1 MKFIKKYE
9 LFLESELAEPK
20 VKPDIKTPTRK
31 MPTRPSVIPSK
42 KPGTEDAPLAK
53 LKKPGKEATL
63 EDVFNRL
70 VNVAENEGI
79 DIDKL
84 IKE

>member
-1 MKFIKKYE
+1 
-9 LFLESELAEPK
+9 
-20 VKPDIKTPTRK
+20 
-31 MPTRPSVIPSK
+31 
-42 KPGTEDAPLAK
+42 LAK
-53 LKKPGKEATL
+53 LKQPGKEATL

>member
-9 LFLESELAEPK
+9 VFLESGVAEPT
-20 VKPDIKTPTRK
+20 VKPGIKTPTRK
-31 MPTRPSVIPSK
+31 MPARPSVIPGK
-42 KPGTEDAPLAK
+42 KPGVEDAPLAK
-53 LKKPGKEATL
+53 LKQPGTEATL

-70 VNVAENEGI
+70 VNVAETEGI

-84 IKE
+84 IAE